1 MEFISLSTL
10 IPCVSLPL
18 TVLVRQI
25 LFQRTYG
32 CLAYLNDQS
41 AKGNVTYSEELP
53 PVSVIITTHN
63 QAYQLEQN
71 LPVILEQDYPNFE
84 VIVVNDCS
92 EDNTDDVLKE
102 MSFRYKNFYHTFT
115 LPSARYISRKKL
127 AITLGL
133 KASHNEWIILTEAD
147 CTPQSDQWLRL
158 MARNFSDSTRIVLGY
173 ANYAKESGFF
183 NRRITFDRLIEN
195 CHFLS
200 RVIYNDKAYRGDGCN
215 LAFRKSVFMEQD
227 GFAKNLQLARGE
239 DSLLV
244 NEMARP
250 SQTRVECDPKA
261 VMKQDPPFRRKTW
274 TTDKV
279 FFKETCKNFNSTG
292 KWALRFFRLHT
303 FINYLAY
310 LQSALFL
317 TLGILKLNYLLIV
330 LSACCLIA
338 LTVGSILPLYRS
350 SKSVND
356 RTFIFSLWWYELT
369 RPIQN
374 FYLYMRHEMTRKDKF
389 LRK

>member
-1 MEFISLSTL
+1 MELISLSTL

-18 TVLVRQI
+18 TVLVRQL

-32 CLAYLNDQS
+32 CLAYLNNQS
-41 AKGNVTYSEELP
+41 EKGNVTYTEECP
-53 PVSVIITTHN
+53 PISIIITTHN
-63 QAYQLEQN
+63 QAIQLEQN

-92 EDNTDDVLKE
+92 EDYTEEVLKE
-102 MSFRYKNFYHTFT
+102 MSFRYKNLYHTFT

-158 MARNFSDSTRIVLGY
+158 MARNFTDSTRIVLGY
-173 ANYAKESGFF
+173 ANYNKESGLF
-183 NRRITFDRLIEN
+183 NWRITFDRLIEN

-215 LAFRKSVFMEQD
+215 MAFRKSVFMEQD
-227 GFAKNLQLARGE
+227 GFAKNLQLSRGE

-244 NEMARP
+244 NEMALP
-250 SQTRVECDPKA
+250 SQTRVECNPMA
-261 VMKQDPPFRRKTW
+261 VVKQDPPFRKRTW

-279 FFKETCKNFNSTG
+279 FFKETCRYFNSTG
-292 KWALRFFRLHT
+292 KWAIRYFSLQT
-303 FINYLAY
+303 AINYLAY
-310 LQSALFL
+310 LQTALFL
-317 TLGILKLNYLLIV
+317 TLGILNLNYLLIA
-330 LSACCLIA
+330 LSVCCLIA
-338 LTVGSILPLYRS
+338 LITGSILPLYHS
-350 SKSVND
+350 CKSINE
-356 RTFIFSLWWYELT
+356 RTFILTLWWLELT

-374 FYLYMRHEMTRKDKF
+374 LYLYLRHGMTRKDEF